1 MASGRV
7 NSLTDNFENAYLYSV
22 HSANLRDSLNLI
34 NSNLKIVEFEAKYNL
49 SEKER
54 IAEIEK
60 NDTVFARI
68 QKFNELIEPQLA
80 VLEDRALKLAT
91 TFLLGYLKGHLPVEK
106 IEEISRELKKFI
118 ERDL

>member
-1 MASGRV
+1 MNQKEIFWIHFQSTGV
-7 NSLTDNFENAYLYSV
+7 DKEIFSILYD
-22 HSANLRDSLNLI
+22 SA
-34 NSNLKIVEFEAKYNL
+34 
-49 SEKER
+49 

-80 VLEDRALKLAT
+80 VLEDRALELAT

-106 IEEISRELKKFI
+106 IEEIGQELKKFI

>member
-1 MASGRV
+1 MDSKQIFWKY
-7 NSLTDNFENAYLYSV
+7 FEDIGLRKEVFDITYHNA
-22 HSANLRDSLNLI
+22 
-34 NSNLKIVEFEAKYNL
+34 
-49 SEKER
+49 

-60 NDTVFARI
+60 NDTLYARI

-80 VLEDRALKLAT
+80 MLEDRALELAT

-106 IEEISRELKKFI
+106 IEEIGRELKEYI